1 MAKELDKSIGELQ
14 IVDIMSFDDWKRQ
27 EIIDPSDIVVIDGEI
42 KRYPTIKIGNKQY
55 YNNREINRQRNI
67 ENKLIRRFGSVSNAY
82 SAYVENI
89 QKGNITAQTSNSN
102 NWIDFNKG
110 ISDVNYRPL
119 YLIGAGILIFIIAI
133 VKATK

>member
-14 IVDIMSFDDWKRQ
+14 IIDIMSFDDWKR
-27 EIIDPSDIVVIDGEI
+27 ETITNPSDIVVVDGVV
-42 KRYPTIKIGNKQY
+42 KKYPTIKIGNKQY
-55 YNNREINRQRNI
+55 YNNRETNRQKNI

-82 SAYVENI
+82 SAYVDNI
-89 QKGNITAQTSNSN
+89 QKGNITAQTSNAN

>member
-14 IVDIMSFDDWKRQ
+14 IVDIMTFDDWKR
-27 EIIDPSDIVVIDGEI
+27 ETITNPSDIVVVDGVV
-42 KRYPTIKIGNKQY
+42 KKYPTIKIGEKQF
-55 YNNREINRQRNI
+55 YNNRETNRQKNI

-82 SAYVENI
+82 SAYVDNI
-89 QKGNITAQTSNSN
+89 QKGNITAQTSNAN
-102 NWIDFNKG
+102 NLIDFNKG

>member
-14 IVDIMSFDDWKRQ
+14 IVDIMTFDDWKR
-27 EIIDPSDIVVIDGEI
+27 ETITNPSDIVVVDGVV
-42 KRYPTIKIGNKQY
+42 KKYPTIKIGEKQF
-55 YNNREINRQRNI
+55 YNNRETNRQKNI

-82 SAYVENI
+82 SAYVDNI
-89 QKGNITAQTSNSN
+89 QKGNITAQTSKAN
-102 NWIDFNKG
+102 NLIDFNKG